1 MKIPNIHS
9 VPAFVCVCVCVKTK
23 LLSGQVID
31 GMVAKET
38 EKAASCFTKDQEKWC
53 LGVV

>member
-9 VPAFVCVCVCVKTK
+9 VSACVRLETK
-23 LLSGQVID
+23 LSTGQVID
-31 GMVAKET
+31 GMVTKET
-38 EKAASCFTKDQEKWC
+38 EKAASGFTKDQDRKC